1 MIIRKTH
8 LALCRL
14 LAAIAMPGP
23 RRIVAGFAPLAF
35 LMAACGTMGNSDDT
49 AEFWSPFSSQSAW
62 EVGDGRVRVELSGF
76 ERGHEPGRVA
86 AFDLSIENR
95 RDEPADLAVCAEL
108 IDEVQVVQ
116 RFNRF
121 EVALEP
127 NGNHTSTF
135 EAAFDEGLEPRAYG
149 LAVVIGDLGA
159 VIHTVRV
166 GIPDDE
172 AGPWLDADELVCD

>member
-1 MIIRKTH
+1 MIIRVTH
-8 LALCRL
+8 LALCKL
-14 LAAIAMPGP
+14 VASFAMPGLG
-23 RRIVAGFAPLAF
+23 RLSAGIASLAVF
-35 LMAACGTMGNSDDT
+35 LAACGAMGSSDDS

-62 EVGDGRVRVELSGF
+62 EVGDGRIRVELSGF

-86 AFDLSIENR
+86 QFDLTIENR
-95 RDEPADLAVCAEL
+95 RDQSADLAVCTEL
-108 IDEVQVVQ
+108 IDERQIVQ
-116 RFNRF
+116 RFDRF
-121 EVALEP
+121 DVALEP
-127 NGNHTSTF
+127 DGNQTTTF
-135 EAAFDEGLEPRAYG
+135 EAAFDEELEPRAYG